1 MTLDEPEKIR
11 KAFGCFATGV
21 AVATTL
27 GKEKEPVGITI
38 SSFNSVSVDP
48 PLVLWSVGNDSVS
61 YEAFANAEHFAVNV
75 LARHQEDLADR
86 FAARGSDK
94 FAGLAYAQGVH
105 GVPILPEFA
114 ACFECST
121 EHLYPGGDH
130 LIIVGRVT
138 KFEDQALEP
147 LIFYR
152 SEFLGTK

>member
-11 KAFGCFATGV
+11 RAFGCFATGV

-27 GKEKEPVGITI
+27 GAEKEPVGITI

-48 PLVLWSVGNDSVS
+48 PLVLWSVGNNSVS

-75 LARHQEDLADR
+75 LARSQEDLADR

-94 FAGLAYAQGVH
+94 FAGLAHTQGVH
-105 GVPILPEFA
+105 GVPLLPEFA

-121 EHLYPGGDH
+121 EYLYPGGDH
-130 LIIVGRVT
+130 LIIVGRVLN
-138 KFEDQALEP
+138 FQDRALEP